1 MKSKIFYIKGM
12 HCVSCEKLLDDE
24 FRNIKDVKDVKVD
37 RRTNTAEIYY
47 DGQVPDFGE
56 IKNVAKK
63 FGYEAS
69 ENGLMKEAPAPQE
82 KKFFNWQE
90 WLWALFVVVGLWVIF
105 RIFQNLGYL
114 DAIDLQGGKI
124 TFGISI
130 LVGLVAS
137 VSSCLVVVGAVIIAF
152 GEKYRS
158 EGGSFFES
166 AVKPN
171 LFFHVGRLITFFAL
185 GGALG
190 AIGGELNISGNFVS
204 VFTIII
210 AIVMAW
216 LGLNILGFLPSIS
229 NLGIKMPGVFTSK
242 WSNLKNSEHKLAPFV
257 LGGMSFF
264 LPCGFTQS
272 MQIFALTS
280 GSFWTGGLTLFLFAL
295 GTVPSLMLLGITA
308 SWTKHKRMGVFQKV
322 AGILIV
328 IFAFYTLQSGLALSG
343 VKANVI
349 TTRKDSASTSSNK
362 SNNQKPV
369 PENNDGSGQQA
380 GNGQEQTVVMH
391 VTSAGFEPATLKI
404 KKGIPVKWV
413 IKGDQVTSCTS
424 TIIIPSLNISKRIG
438 SGDNIIRFTPD
449 QAGTIPYS
457 CGMGMVRGKFLV
469 E

>member
-1 MKSKIFYIKGM
+1 MNKKIIYIKGM

-24 FRNIKDVKDVKVD
+24 FRNISGVKDVKVD
-37 RRTNTAEIYY
+37 RKVNTAEIFYEEQEPKWE
-47 DGQVPDFGE
+47 D
-56 IKNVAKK
+56 IKAMAKK

-69 ENGLMKEAPAPQE
+69 ENGLKIQSPADEIKKDYNWKEWVEAV
-82 KKFFNWQE
+82 FIV
-90 WLWALFVVVGLWVIF
+90 LGLWVVF

-114 DAIDLQGGKI
+114 DKIDLQAGKV
-124 TFGISI
+124 TFGIAV

-171 LFFHVGRLITFFAL
+171 LFFHIGRLATFFVL
-185 GGALG
+185 GGVLG

-210 AIVMAW
+210 AVIMAW
-216 LGLNILGFLPSIS
+216 LGLNILGFLPSIA

-242 WSNLKNSEHKLAPFV
+242 WSNLKNSEHKMAPFL

-295 GTVPSLMLLGITA
+295 GTVPSLMILGITA
-308 SWTKHKRMGVFQKV
+308 SWTKSKKMGIFQKV
-322 AGILIV
+322 SGILII
-328 IFAFYTLQSGLALSG
+328 IFAFYTLQSGIALSG
-343 VKANVI
+343 VNANVI
-349 TTRKDSASTSSNK
+349 TTINNSAVKDEQSARDNSASAD
-362 SNNQKPV
+362 V
-369 PENNDGSGQQA
+369 GG
-380 GNGQEQTVVMH
+380 EQTVVMH
-391 VTSAGFEPATLKI
+391 VTSSGFQPDTLKI
-404 KKGIPVKWV
+404 KKGVPVKWV

-438 SGDNIIRFTPD
+438 SGDNIIRFTPS
-449 QAGTIPYS
+449 QAGIIPYS